1 MGVFEEIINTIIGR
15 IGHDV
20 GSLGEILSMLLMV
33 LIMSLYEFMVY
44 RLVSHKSMY
53 NKSFHISI
61 MILPFFIGAII
72 MALQSNL
79 VITLGT
85 IGALAIIRYRT
96 AVKDPVDMMYILWSI
111 FVGISCGCQL
121 YELCILTSLIVTIVL
136 LLINV
141 LSGKLFRNPFV
152 LVLNCN
158 EDCEEQLT
166 NLVKENSKNYRLKSR
181 NYTSSGI
188 DFVYEIDSKDTSSLT
203 NKLKEL
209 SSVSKFSLIEY
220 DNEDIM

>member
-1 MGVFEEIINTIIGR
+1 MINDFINALISS

-20 GSLGEILSMLLMV
+20 GSIGEILAMLFMV
-33 LIMSLYEFMVY
+33 TIMSLYEFIVY

-61 MILPFFIGAII
+61 MIIPFFIGAIV

-111 FVGISCGCQL
+111 FVGIACGCQL
-121 YELCILTSLIVTIVL
+121 FELCILTSIVVTIIL
-136 LLINV
+136 LVIN
-141 LSGKLFRNPFV
+141 LTNGKLFRNPYV
-152 LVLNCN
+152 LVINAK
-158 EDCEEQLT
+158 EDKEEEITKLI
-166 NLVKENSKNYRLKSR
+166 VENSKSYRLKSR
-181 NYTSSGI
+181 NYTSNGV
-188 DFVYEIDSKDTSSLT
+188 DYVYEVDTKTPSSIISVI
-203 NKLKEL
+203 NEL
-209 SSVSKFSLIEY
+209 DYVKQFSLIEY

>member
-1 MGVFEEIINTIIGR
+1 MINDFINALISS

-20 GSLGEILSMLLMV
+20 GSIGEILAMLFMV
-33 LIMSLYEFMVY
+33 TIMSLYEFVVY

-61 MILPFFIGAII
+61 MIIPFFIGAIV

-111 FVGISCGCQL
+111 FVGIACGCQL
-121 YELCILTSLIVTIVL
+121 YELCILTSIVVTIIL
-136 LLINV
+136 LVIN
-141 LSGKLFRNPFV
+141 LTNGKLFRNPYV
-152 LVLNCN
+152 LVINTK
-158 EDCEEQLT
+158 EDKEEEITKLI
-166 NLVKENSKNYRLKSR
+166 VENSKSYRLKSR
-181 NYTSSGI
+181 NYTSNGV
-188 DFVYEIDSKDTSSLT
+188 DYVYEVDTKTPSSIT
-203 NKLKEL
+203 SVINEL
-209 SSVSKFSLIEY
+209 DYVKQFSLIEY

>member
-1 MGVFEEIINTIIGR
+1 MTVLQDMINTIISR
-15 IGHDV
+15 LGHDV
-20 GSLGEILSMLLMV
+20 GSVGEILAMLLMV
-33 LIMSLYEFMVY
+33 TIMALYEFVVY

-61 MILPFFIGAII
+61 MIIPFFIGAIV

-111 FVGISCGCQL
+111 FVGIACGCQL
-121 YELCILTSLIVTIVL
+121 YELCIITSLVVTIAL
-136 LLINV
+136 LFVNI
-141 LSGKLFRNPFV
+141 LSGKVFRNPYV
-152 LVLNCN
+152 LV
-158 EDCEEQLT
+158 
-166 NLVKENSKNYRLKSR
+166 VNSKQANEEELTEVVKFNSKSYRLKSR
-181 NYTSSGI
+181 NFTSNGV
-188 DFVYEIDSKDTSSLT
+188 DYVYEVDTKDSQA
-203 NKLKEL
+203 L
-209 SSVSKFSLIEY
+209 SNEISKVESIKQFSLIEY

>member
-1 MGVFEEIINTIIGR
+1 MINDFINALISS

-20 GSLGEILSMLLMV
+20 GSVGEILAMLFMV
-33 LIMSLYEFMVY
+33 TIMSLYEFVVY

-61 MILPFFIGAII
+61 MIIPFFIGAIV

-111 FVGISCGCQL
+111 FVGIACGCQL
-121 YELCILTSLIVTIVL
+121 YELCILTSIVVTIIL
-136 LLINV
+136 LVIN
-141 LSGKLFRNPFV
+141 LTSGKLFRNPYV
-152 LVLNCN
+152 LVINAK
-158 EDCEEQLT
+158 EDKEEEITKLI
-166 NLVKENSKNYRLKSR
+166 VENSKSYRLKSR
-181 NYTSSGI
+181 NYTSNGV
-188 DFVYEIDSKDTSSLT
+188 DYVYEVDTKTPSSIT
-203 NKLKEL
+203 SVINEL
-209 SSVSKFSLIEY
+209 DYIKQFSLIEY

>member
-1 MGVFEEIINTIIGR
+1 MNIITDMINTIISR
-15 IGHDV
+15 LGHDV
-20 GSLGEILSMLLMV
+20 GSVGEILSMLLMV
-33 LIMSLYEFMVY
+33 TVMALYEFVVY

-61 MILPFFIGAII
+61 MVIPFFIGAIV

-121 YELCILTSLIVTIVL
+121 YELCILTSLVVTIVL
-136 LLINV
+136 LLINL
-141 LSGKLFRNPFV
+141 LSGRFFRNPYV
-152 LVLNCN
+152 LVINAK
-158 EDCEEQLT
+158 EDKETELT
-166 NLVKENSKNYRLKSR
+166 DIIKKVSKSYRLKSR
-181 NYTSSGI
+181 NFTSNGV
-188 DFVYEIDSKDTSSLT
+188 DYVYELDSKTPNEVTNSIKSLDYV
-203 NKLKEL
+203 KQ
-209 SSVSKFSLIEY
+209 FSLIEY
-220 DNEDIM
+220 DTDDVM